1 MLNLKLMS
9 EKTEF
14 ELKTEQKR
22 KEKKRVLCMY
32 ALRKNIL
39 TLVKETSVRKLSCD
53 SLDESFVIVD
63 CVLSNF
69 KSPSSTS
76 TKLLNSLGLV
86 LAEHVAGLLHTSL

>member
-53 SLDESFVIVD
+53 SLDESFIIVD
-63 CVLSNF
+63 CIVVELQITFIDLDKAAQLTRPGS
-69 KSPSSTS
+69 
-76 TKLLNSLGLV
+76 G
-86 LAEHVAGLLHTSL
+86 